1 MVPWASLGKVKE
13 GDPSPLLTTDE
24 ATPEVPSRIRKHR
37 EQKVLEKREAKYSLS
52 LGQ

>member
-1 MVPWASLGKVKE
+1 MVPWASLGKVKG